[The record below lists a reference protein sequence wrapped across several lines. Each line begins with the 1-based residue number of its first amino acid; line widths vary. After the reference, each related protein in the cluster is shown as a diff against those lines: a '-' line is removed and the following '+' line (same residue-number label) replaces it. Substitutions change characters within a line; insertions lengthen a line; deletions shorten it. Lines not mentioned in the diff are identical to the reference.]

1 MNDRLYFLKRV
12 TNPFENVY
20 CSIPEAA
27 CDFEKYYLNFPASSP
42 AYGINYRITGGFL
55 NAAISILKRVTGKI
69 FTISTCFHRSKP
81 KLYLLISP

>member
-12 TNPFENVY
+12 TNPFKNVY

-42 AYGINYRITGGFL
+42 AYGII
-55 NAAISILKRVTGKI
+55 
-69 FTISTCFHRSKP
+69 
-81 KLYLLISP
+81 